1 MKIGIL
7 VPLPQELSSLTKL
20 KLQPGN
26 CVGLTEHIRVCLSG
40 VGRRS
45 TRLGFEK
52 LLSDPVDLVI
62 SWGSA
67 AGLNEAVEA
76 GDLLIPEAINVGN
89 QMIRTN
95 HDFNR
100 QLISHLPQTL
110 RIHKDPLA
118 ECKGVLATVEDKRN
132 LYEATGCMAADMESG
147 ALAQLAE
154 QHQVPFAVIRSV
166 VDEAEMPLP
175 SALLKGFGKGGFDLP
190 AFLGN
195 ALIKPSDWPLIT
207 KLAMNFKKV
216 KKTLNIASDIIKTNS
231 NTWR

>member
-7 VPLPQELSSLTKL
+7 VPLPQELSSLTKI

-26 CVGLTEHIRVCLSG
+26 CVGLTENIRVCLSG
-40 VGRRS
+40 VGRKP

-67 AGLNEAVEA
+67 AGLNKAVEA

-89 QMIRTN
+89 QMIHTN
-95 HDFNR
+95 YDFNH
-100 QLISHLPQTL
+100 QLISNLPHTL
-110 RIHKDPLA
+110 RINREPLA
-118 ECKGVLATVEDKRN
+118 ECKGILATVEDKSN
-132 LYEATGCMAADMESG
+132 LYAATGCVAGDMESG
-147 ALAQLAE
+147 ALAQMAA

-166 VDEAEMPLP
+166 VDEADMPLP
-175 SALLKGFGKGGFDLP
+175 SALLKGFGKGRFDLP
-190 AFLGN
+190 AFLGR
-195 ALIKPSDWPLIT
+195 ALINPSDWPLII